1 MIDAR
6 VNLGLVDKALL
17 ALRKPDLRPAWKEAR
32 QPLRRDIADHRKQQK
47 GPDGVWSPRAAST
60 KERAQYGRKRPR
72 KILGRLPTALQTVS
86 DRQRVAM
93 RSRVAWSGVHQDGGR
108 VGRGAKIP
116 ARPFLWASALA
127 LDAVAAIVARHLGK
141 LWGR

>member
-47 GPDGVWSPRAAST
+47 GPDGVWPRLATST
-60 KERAQYGRKRPR
+60 QERRLGKRRARKL
-72 KILGRLPTALQTVS
+72 LGKLPTALQTIS
-86 DRQRVAM
+86 DRSRVAM

-108 VGRGAKIP
+108 AGRSSIP
-116 ARPFLWASALA
+116 ARPFLWASELA
-127 LDAVAAIVARHLGK
+127 VDAVAAIVARHLGK